1 MRRRRQAQYN
11 AAREVAMP
19 KYRGGCHCGAVQ
31 YEVEGEIADLDVC
44 NCSICAK
51 TAYIHWHVSPES
63 FRLLTPEKAIE
74 TYEFGTRTAKHWF
87 CRVCGISSFRR
98 SRSSPESIDVN
109 VRCLQGVDAERF
121 EARLFDGQNWE
132 RAAASR

>member
-1 MRRRRQAQYN
+1 
-11 AAREVAMP
+11 MP

-51 TAYIHWHVSPES
+51 TAYIHWHVAPED
-63 FRLLTPEKAIE
+63 FRLLTPEEAIE
-74 TYEFGTRTAKHWF
+74 TYEFGTRTAKHLF

-98 SRSSPESIDVN
+98 SRSRPESIDVN
-109 VRCLQGVDAERF
+109 VRCLQDVDAESF
-121 EARLFDGQNWE
+121 ETTLFDGQNWE
-132 RAAASR
+132 RAAAAR

>member
-1 MRRRRQAQYN
+1 
-11 AAREVAMP
+11 
-19 KYRGGCHCGAVQ
+19 VQ
-31 YEVEGEIADLDVC
+31 YEVDGEIADLAVC

-51 TAYIHWHVSPES
+51 TAYIHWEVAAQD
-63 FRLLTPEKAIE
+63 FRLLTPRDAIE

-98 SRSSPESIDVN
+98 SRISPEHIDVN
-109 VRCLQGVDAERF
+109 VRCLQGVDVEHF
-121 EARLFDGQNWE
+121 ETKLFDGQNWE

>member
-1 MRRRRQAQYN
+1 MEA
-11 AAREVAMP
+11 AMP

-51 TAYIHWHVSPES
+51 TAYIHWHVAPEN
-63 FRLLTPEKAIE
+63 FRLLTPKDAIE

-98 SRSSPESIDVN
+98 SRSSPESVDVN
-109 VRCLQGVDAERF
+109 VRCLQGVDAESF
-121 EARLFDGQNWE
+121 EATLFDGQNWE
-132 RAAASR
+132 RAAAGR